1 MKNLAFLFLGIGSL
15 LTSPLIAQE
24 ECSASPSRGGDC
36 WTTEDVIDDRID
48 HHAQSAMLRM
58 FAGGG
63 ERAKEASQMLCAVK
77 THELDGIFLP
87 DQRVPVRR
95 AQAADSGWWLI
106 IPTAAPSTCYKQPPE
121 QPPLIAFKKQI
132 KDDRDLVATALSE
145 AWKACGITPSA
156 PRCYNATIS
165 KPEPDDTDHE
175 PKGECSELFQ
185 CKREWGPD
193 KILEVCKSYG
203 VPVTGECLDVPG
215 QACGV
220 CASPIPPTPFC
231 GAPGNCFPDAEPY
244 CADGSPCIAIPGAV
258 RHGDQCGVCE
268 SAGHKD
274 CLQQAWDEY
283 KKDVVRCDEEEKD
296 ALPGCVA
303 KMAKC
308 AASVIGGAASAAF
321 KDCVKSAGCI
331 VGGPSFRRFE
341 CGGQA
346 EAKKSKKLADCSKNP

>member
-1 MKNLAFLFLGIGSL
+1 MKDLAFLFLGIGSL

-145 AWKACGITPSA
+145 AWNACGITPSA
-156 PRCYNATIS
+156 PRCYIATIS
-165 KPEPDDTDHE
+165 KPEPDDTDPE

-193 KILEVCKSYG
+193 KILEVCNSYG
-203 VPVTGECLDVPG
+203 LPATGECIETN
-215 QACGV
+215 QACGTCV
-220 CASPIPPTPFC
+220 TLPDPQPWCSGS
-231 GAPGNCFPDAEPY
+231 GAGECIVGLGYPENCS
-244 CADGSPCIAIPGAV
+244 DGSRCLPLPGAEK
-258 RHGDQCGVCE
+258 HDFSCGVCE
-268 SAGHKD
+268 GGEHKD
-274 CLQQAWDEY
+274 CVREAWKQYQE
-283 KKDVVRCDEEEKD
+283 DVAQCDEEEKD
-296 ALPGCVA
+296 AVPECVA
-303 KMAKC
+303 KMIKC
-308 AASVIGGAASAAF
+308 AATPSFKSCVLEGG
-321 KDCVKSAGCI
+321 DCI
-331 VGGPSFRRFE
+331 LGGPSHRRFE
-341 CGGQA
+341 CGGKA
-346 EAKKSKKLADCSKNP
+346 ETKKRKALEECSKNP